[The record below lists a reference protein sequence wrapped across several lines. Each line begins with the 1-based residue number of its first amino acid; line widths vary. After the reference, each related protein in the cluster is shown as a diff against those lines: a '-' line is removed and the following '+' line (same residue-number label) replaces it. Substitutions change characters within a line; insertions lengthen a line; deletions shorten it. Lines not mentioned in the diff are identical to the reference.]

1 MRKNVRKMPVIGRI
15 IAVVL
20 CLIMT
25 VPLTALIS
33 CGNNKE
39 PVYDKGVSFVAIDI
53 NPSVELLLDS
63 KDRVV
68 SVYAANEDAEIML
81 YNADGILG
89 ESVEDA
95 AVRLAELS
103 EEYGYITED
112 NAKISA
118 VAVADSDSKADKLI
132 DKVKRGFESG
142 CETVKATVQAGK
154 DAVLGA
160 LLQRVKEEYPD
171 NEKIQS
177 LDVAR
182 YRLIRSAMAADRDLT
197 VTEAAEMSVEELTAI
212 VDAKR
217 AERRYILNRVMEMAV
232 ENAEMVCQ
240 QTKSNLLNTVYI
252 KYGGLEAVKYIA
264 LDNAYFTVAL
274 ISKMKSDLAEFGI
287 TEAAARQ
294 VALDLGL
301 PVEKVDEFVADCKT
315 SEGYITD
322 ETISYAVNKWYRNA
336 DAALQAK
343 MDEKMPEFAAKL
355 DTFSEQVN
363 RIASPVVTAI
373 KSALDTL
380 KTATGIELSFAIKTY
395 ADVEELAEA
404 LRVKADESKQK
415 MMASLTETEIVSME
429 ADIAK
434 LDAKMQA
441 ADETLRKSIEK
452 AKTEAENLLKAAQ
465 EKRAEKNA

>member
-1 MRKNVRKMPVIGRI
+1 
-15 IAVVL
+15 
-20 CLIMT
+20 
-25 VPLTALIS
+25 
-33 CGNNKE
+33 
-39 PVYDKGVSFVAIDI
+39 
-53 NPSVELLLDS
+53 
-63 KDRVV
+63 
-68 SVYAANEDAEIML
+68 
-81 YNADGILG
+81 
-89 ESVEDA
+89 
-95 AVRLAELS
+95 
-103 EEYGYITED
+103 
-112 NAKISA
+112 
-118 VAVADSDSKADKLI
+118 
-132 DKVKRGFESG
+132 
-142 CETVKATVQAGK
+142 
-154 DAVLGA
+154 
-160 LLQRVKEEYPD
+160 
-171 NEKIQS
+171 
-177 LDVAR
+177 
-182 YRLIRSAMAADRDLT
+182 
-197 VTEAAEMSVEELTAI
+197 
-212 VDAKR
+212 
-217 AERRYILNRVMEMAV
+217 MEMAV

-395 ADVEELAEA
+395 ADVEDLAEA

-415 MMASLTETEIVSME
+415 MMASLTETEIASME